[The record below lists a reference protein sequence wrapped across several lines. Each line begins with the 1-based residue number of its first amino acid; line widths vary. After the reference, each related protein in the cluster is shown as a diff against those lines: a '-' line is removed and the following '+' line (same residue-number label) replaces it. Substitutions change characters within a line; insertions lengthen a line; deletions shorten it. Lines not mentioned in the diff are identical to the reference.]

1 MLPVG
6 YGTNAGPSGRLTSE
20 PGLPSLPLTVC
31 FLGAFRVL
39 RKGTPVTMRSGG
51 KAEQLLAALALA
63 EGGVER
69 EALMGLVWPAS
80 DSTLATQSLNTLVY
94 WLHRTL
100 GPAIEGRPPVLREV
114 GRYRLNRE
122 DGVVTDIGLFDAAAA
137 GGDFARRAGDEQVAM
152 QSYQVAVGLY
162 AGDLVAGSHVQ
173 YVLER
178 ERLRARYLT
187 IRARLADHHFAL
199 GEYEA
204 SLRHALDLLTLDPC
218 REDAHRLAMRCHV
231 RLGERAQALRQ
242 YQLCEQVLALE
253 FGAQPEPATVDLYEV
268 VRLDPARA

>member
-1 MLPVG
+1 
-6 YGTNAGPSGRLTSE
+6 
-20 PGLPSLPLTVC
+20 
-31 FLGAFRVL
+31 
-39 RKGTPVTMRSGG
+39 MRPGG

-69 EALMGLVWPAS
+69 EALMGLVWPSS
-80 DSTLATQSLNTLVY
+80 DGALATQSLNTLVY

-100 GPAIEGRPPVLREV
+100 GPAIEGRPPVLREI

-122 DGVVTDIGLFDAAAA
+122 DGVVTDVGLFDAAAA
-137 GGDFARRAGDEQVAM
+137 AGDFARRAGDQQAAM
-152 QSYQVAVGLY
+152 QSYQAAVGLY
-162 AGDLVAGSHVQ
+162 AGDLVVGSHVQ

-204 SLRHALDLLTLDPC
+204 ALRHALDLLALDPC

-242 YQLCEQVLALE
+242 YQLCQQVLALE

>member
-6 YGTNAGPSGRLTSE
+6 YGTYAGSSGRLTGE

-31 FLGAFRVL
+31 LLGAFRVL
-39 RKGTPVTMRSGG
+39 RKGAPVTMRPGG

-69 EALMGLVWPAS
+69 EALMGLVWPSS
-80 DSTLATQSLNTLVY
+80 DSALATQSLNTLVY

-100 GPAIEGRPPVLREV
+100 GPAIEGRPPVLREI

-122 DGVVTDIGLFDAAAA
+122 DGVVTDVGLFDAAAA
-137 GGDFARRAGDEQVAM
+137 AGDLARRAGDQQAAM
-152 QSYQVAVGLY
+152 QSYQAAVGLY

-204 SLRHALDLLTLDPC
+204 SLRHALDLLALDPC

-242 YQLCEQVLALE
+242 YQLCQQVLALE